1 MMIVRPTAN
10 ANSKEVAIEF
20 FWFVILENDRIMVKM
35 MINSKGNRNSDIFM
49 LPFCDV
55 NWPQR
60 DAGTVGK
67 RGVSSVMTLAVEG
80 VLVLEC

>member
-1 MMIVRPTAN
+1 MIVRLTAN
-10 ANSKEVAIEF
+10 VNSKVVTIEF
-20 FWFVILENDRIMVKM
+20 FWFVILENDKIIVKM
-35 MINSKGNRNSDIFM
+35 MMNSKGNRNSDIFM

-67 RGVSSVMTLAVEG
+67 RGVSSVMTLAVG
-80 VLVLEC
+80 VVLILGC